1 MNEIERESEAAWRLS
16 HAKLDAALTRGI
28 VAPRLDAA
36 FDRAVWARIEA
47 EQRRTVE
54 LPDRLARQLRL
65 AARLSIVNWAAG
77 GIVAIGSSIAFTVA
91 AVSTTTLASLAA
103 NLVPIALAIGAAAM
117 LLGLATASP
126 LRGLV
131 RQYL

>member
-1 MNEIERESEAAWRLS
+1 MKEIDRESEAAWRLS
-16 HAKLDAALTRGI
+16 HAKLDAALVRGI

-65 AARLSIVNWAAG
+65 AARVSFVNWVAG
-77 GIVAIGSSIAFTVA
+77 GIVAIGTSIAFAVA
-91 AVSTTTLASLAA
+91 AAPSATLASLGA
-103 NLVPIALAIGAAAM
+103 NVVPVALAIGVVAVLFGFGSA
-117 LLGLATASP
+117 GP